1 MRSKILFTSSLL
13 FFAVLLSACSGV
25 AAAQSTSEES
35 NDVTQM
41 PPRTITVTGSGKT
54 VLSPDIAYINIGVQ
68 TEGKDAA
75 QAVSDNNQNTQQV
88 IDALLATGV
97 AEEDIQTTNF
107 NIYPR
112 QEYDPQGQPTGEI
125 TYVVN
130 NTVYVT
136 VRDLDQVGDLLN
148 TAVASGANTIHGIQ
162 FDVDDNAEALS
173 DARVAAIKNA
183 ETIASEL
190 ANAAGVTLGEIHS
203 ISTLTGGYPVPMFE
217 GRGGGGTP
225 VMAEAAVPISPG
237 QMIVTVDVTV
247 IYLIE

>member
-1 MRSKILFTSSLL
+1 MRNKILFTSSLMV
-13 FFAVLLSACSGV
+13 FAVLLSACSGV
-25 AAAQSTSEES
+25 AAAQTPAEETSA
-35 NDVTQM
+35 DVDM

-68 TEGKDAA
+68 TEGQDAA
-75 QAVSDNNQNTQQV
+75 QVVSENNQNTQQV
-88 IDALLATGV
+88 IDALIATGV

-162 FDVDDNAEALS
+162 FDVADKDEALS
-173 DARVAAIKNA
+173 DARVAAVENA
-183 ETIASEL
+183 EVIASEL
-190 ANAAGVTLGEIHS
+190 AGAAGVTLGEIHS

-217 GRGGGGTP
+217 GRGGGGAA

-237 QMIVTVDVTV
+237 QMIVTVEVTV

>member
-162 FDVDDNAEALS
+162 FDVADNAEALS